1 MKNALMPLA
10 KSALLPLGWT
20 AAAASATDEII
31 QKKTYGSGMT
41 TLIMSKKEMK
51 YIIEQV
57 KYLKESGL
65 LNKGVSK
72 TIENEAKN
80 KKVDFSAC

>member
-1 MKNALMPLA
+1 
-10 KSALLPLGWT
+10 
-20 AAAASATDEII
+20 
-31 QKKTYGSGMT
+31 MT

>member
-20 AAAASATDEII
+20 AAASATDEII
-31 QKKTYGSGMT
+31 QKKNYGSGMT

>member
-1 MKNALMPLA
+1 
-10 KSALLPLGWT
+10 
-20 AAAASATDEII
+20 
-31 QKKTYGSGMT
+31 
-41 TLIMSKKEMK
+41 MK

-57 KYLKESGL
+57 KYLKESCL

-80 KKVDFSAC
+80 KNVDFLAC